1 MTNIESFAVVT
12 PFNLSA
18 AINKKYKNH
27 SSIIAIEKY
36 MTGPEEKPFNFS
48 TATNDK
54 VLRNIQKLNT
64 KKASQQTF
72 FLVVTH
78 FIIAYHICIV
88 NVLTNYYNNNLLI
101 LDVKQLNRIM
111 KLYYFYT
118 LKAL

>member
-1 MTNIESFAVVT
+1 MTNVESFAAVT
-12 PFNLSA
+12 PFNLS

-27 SSIIAIEKY
+27 SSVIAIEKY
-36 MTGPEEKPFNFS
+36 MKSLEEKPFNFS
-48 TATNDK
+48 KTTTDK

-78 FIIAYHICIV
+78 FIIAYHISIV
-88 NVLTNYYNNNLLI
+88 SVITNYHNNNLLV

-111 KLYYFYT
+111 KLYYLYT